1 MYEEKSHIY
10 ELIERLNII
19 GNGSSLWMDCIV
31 NAFSRTIQKMCVC
44 ERERKLTK
52 QF

>member
-1 MYEEKSHIY
+1 MYEEKSHVY

-19 GNGSSLWMDCIV
+19 GNGSSLWMDRIV
-31 NAFSRTIQKMCVC
+31 NAFSRKIQNMCVS
-44 ERERKLTK
+44 ERERKLTE